1 MADQLSVEVEEN
13 DGAKR
18 VTVVFT
24 PVESPSIVVDEEY
37 R

>member
-1 MADQLSVEVEEN
+1 MADQLSIEVEEN

-18 VTVVFT
+18 VVIVFT
-24 PVESPSIVVDEEY
+24 PVEQQQSVVVNEY